1 MNVEIVRVQ
10 PETLQTFYAGH
21 EREALKAFYEFSVI
35 WHEQCYGFA
44 AMDGERT
51 IAAGTL
57 LVAASLGHVERVVVD
72 PQYRRKGIG
81 RALVDRMADVAN
93 YYNCH
98 KMTVTVPHLRNA
110 QKFFEA
116 CGYNQEAVLPQHTFK
131 MDMAVMRKFL
141 L

>member
-1 MNVEIVRVQ
+1 MNVELMRVQ
-10 PETLQTFYAGH
+10 PETLEHFYHAH

-35 WHEQCYGFA
+35 WHEQRYGFA
-44 AMDGERT
+44 AMDGER
-51 IAAGTL
+51 IVGAATL
-57 LVAASLGHVERVVVD
+57 LVAASLGHVERIVVD

-81 RALVDRMADVAN
+81 RDLVDQMADVAN

-98 KMTVTVPHLRNA
+98 KMTLLVPHLRSA

-116 CGYNQEAVLPQHTFK
+116 CGYSLEAVLPQHTFK